1 MMRRLSIFIGSL
13 AFICSASMTSGC
25 KPEESPLKSE
35 NESLRKQVA
44 KQESVIVSLQEGNKV
59 MQQQIDLLNRELRDA
74 KKESERA
81 ETDRKAL
88 AERLEAQSAE
98 NRKLS
103 TEAHRLAARKAQVA
117 QSLRVEDTGGQ
128 MQELSQALAVVCK
141 AAEDVLVRSGYTLK
155 ASMKTEQNAVYV
167 TERKV
172 STPASL
178 ELPGFRNQ
186 YLLSLHTLPSHRTRL
201 SVKAEFEKMAQG
213 GRILAAGP
221 EEIAEIEHRL
231 ITEIAKAL
239 TPSGK
244 T

>member
-1 MMRRLSIFIGSL
+1 MARRLWILIGSL
-13 AFICSASMTSGC
+13 AFLCSAITTVGC
-25 KPEESPLKSE
+25 KPEDSPLRGE
-35 NESLRKQVA
+35 NESLRKQTA

-74 KKESERA
+74 KKESERLEA
-81 ETDRKAL
+81 ERRAL
-88 AERLEAQSAE
+88 AEKLDAQSVE

-103 TEAHRLAARKAQVA
+103 AEAQRLAARRAQAA
-117 QSLRVEDTGGQ
+117 QSLRAEEKGGQ
-128 MQELSQALAVVCK
+128 VQELPQALAVVCK
-141 AAEDVLVRSGYTLK
+141 AAENVLAQSGYRLK

-172 STPASL
+172 STHASL
-178 ELPGFRNQ
+178 EFSGFRNQ
-186 YLLSLHTLPSHRTRL
+186 YLVSLHSLPSHRTRL
-201 SVKAEFEKMAQG
+201 TVRAEFEKMAQG
-213 GRILAAGP
+213 GRILAPGLD
-221 EEIAEIEHRL
+221 EIAEIELRL